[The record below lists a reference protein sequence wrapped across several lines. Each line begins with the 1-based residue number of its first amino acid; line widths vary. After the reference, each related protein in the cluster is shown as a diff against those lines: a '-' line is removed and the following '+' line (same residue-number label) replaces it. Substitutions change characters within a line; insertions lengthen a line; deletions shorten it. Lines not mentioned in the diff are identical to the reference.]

1 MKTSVARNEVV
12 DYMVA
17 NQIELSVDNY
27 IALAYLGDYT
37 ASTVEE
43 ELPEDWAEIE
53 TLIDEGIL
61 RKGR

>member
-53 TLIDEGIL
+53 TLIHEGIL
-61 RKGR
+61 KK